1 MIRWLA
7 IVGLL
12 LLWIGFGASS
22 AQGPPGP
29 PPPARKI
36 PGIVVKDPYPNACVD
51 CHINY
56 IDMKMDTR
64 FSTLLKQWA
73 EKVEPKLL
81 AKAQAAT
88 SAGKK
93 LTGKHPN
100 AAHTLKDIPVKC
112 LVCHGKTSKIAP
124 PFASMIHLIHFSG
137 GDENHFLTLFQG
149 ECTYCH
155 KINLSNG
162 QWKIPSAAER

>member
-12 LLWIGFGASS
+12 LCTGIGPAP

-29 PPPARKI
+29 PARNI

-56 IDMKMDTR
+56 VDMKMDTR

-73 EKVEPKLL
+73 EQVGPKLL
-81 AKAQAAT
+81 AKAQAT
-88 SAGKK
+88 MPAGKK

-100 AAHTLKDIPVKC
+100 AAHTLKDIPAKC

-137 GDENHFLTLFQG
+137 GNENHFLTLFQG

-155 KINLSNG
+155 KINLSDG
-162 QWKIPSAAER
+162 RWKIPSAAER